1 MFCTKHGIKPLP
13 ASQLTLRYFCT
24 ELSYLVSYATIRVY
38 LAGIRL
44 FHIENHFPDPTTET
58 PLLHYLCNGIHRCT
72 GDKKLK
78 RRPITISL
86 LRSIKLELSRDFS
99 LHPHDKLLYWAA
111 FTLAFY
117 GFLRASEYTSPTHR
131 HYDQSRH
138 LLCQDITLNHNS
150 MKVHIKA
157 SKTDQYRQSA
167 VVLISRTGTST
178 CPLNPMDKFLKQS
191 NCRKSSPLFTFR
203 NGKYLT
209 RQDVSSMT
217 KSLLY
222 LVGANPALY
231 SSHSYRIGAATTAAA
246 AGISESF
253 IQTLR
258 RWQSTSYKTYIRS
271 SPEMISTRL
280 SLWPVNIRTTELA
293 TPHTFVLIRINLIY
307 YFYHYSLSL
316 LSQYEL
322 SLATNYHHHH
332 YSHSIILTWGNLRGT
347 IGLTPTVLWHHSQN
361 AMLHSSPSMAKG
373 Q

>member
-24 ELSYLVSYATIRVY
+24 ELSYSVSYATIRVY

-44 FHIENHFPDPTTET
+44 FHIENHFPDLTTEA
-58 PLLHYLCNGIHRCT
+58 PLLYYLCNGIRRCT

-99 LHPHDKLLYWAA
+99 LHPHDKLLYWTA

-138 LLCQDITLNHNS
+138 LLRQDITLNHNS
-150 MKVHIKA
+150 MKIHIKA

-178 CPLNPMDKFLKQS
+178 CPLSAMDKFLKQS

-246 AGISESF
+246 AGIPESL
-253 IQTLR
+253 IQTLG
-258 RWQSTSYKTYIRS
+258 RWQSTAYKTYIRS
-271 SPEMISTRL
+271 SPEMIS
-280 SLWPVNIRTTELA
+280 NA
-293 TPHTFVLIRINLIY
+293 TKL
-307 YFYHYSLSL
+307 
-316 LSQYEL
+316 
-322 SLATNYHHHH
+322 
-332 YSHSIILTWGNLRGT
+332 
-347 IGLTPTVLWHHSQN
+347 
-361 AMLHSSPSMAKG
+361 MAN
-373 Q
+373 QH